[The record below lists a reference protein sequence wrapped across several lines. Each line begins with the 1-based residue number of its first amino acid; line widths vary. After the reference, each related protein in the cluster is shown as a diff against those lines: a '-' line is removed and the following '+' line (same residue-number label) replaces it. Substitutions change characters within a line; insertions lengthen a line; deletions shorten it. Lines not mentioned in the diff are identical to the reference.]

1 MENKIKQ
8 QNNTN
13 KSKTKAAI
21 SITICLT
28 LAFALLGFGANLIRK
43 QTPPSGINALNH
55 TSGLM
60 LTVFVLGYLGSAL
73 LTIGLMLL
81 QKYLPHKKSGKDS
94 ASLSTTEKR

>member
-1 MENKIKQ
+1 MENKIEQ

-13 KSKTKAAI
+13 KSKTKEAI
-21 SITICLT
+21 SITIILV

-43 QTPPSGINALNH
+43 QTPPGINAMNH
-55 TSGLM
+55 TSSLM
-60 LTVFVLGYLGSAL
+60 LTAFVLGYLGSAL

-94 ASLSTTEKR
+94 ASISTTEKR

>member
-1 MENKIKQ
+1 MENKIEQ

-13 KSKTKAAI
+13 KSKTKEAI
-21 SITICLT
+21 SITIYLV

-43 QTPPSGINALNH
+43 QTPNGINAMNH

-81 QKYLPHKKSGKDS
+81 QKYFPHKKSGKDS
-94 ASLSTTEKR
+94 ASLSATEKR

>member
-43 QTPPSGINALNH
+43 QTPSGTNAMNH

-60 LTVFVLGYLGSAL
+60 LTVFVLGYLGAAL
-73 LTIGLMLL
+73 LTMGMMEL
-81 QKYLPHKKSGKDS
+81 QKYLPHKKSGKDT
-94 ASLSTTEKR
+94 APLSTMERR